1 MPIALLPYVGLP
13 QPLSWKQ
20 KVFHSEVN
28 SMIVSPEFK
37 LEAVWLV
44 VEQGLPM
51 SYVARQE
58 RDFANKAAAFFAEDL
73 RGSTR

>member
-1 MPIALLPYVGLP
+1 
-13 QPLSWKQ
+13 
-20 KVFHSEVN
+20 
-28 SMIVSPEFK
+28 MIVSPEFK